1 MYSGVYEPK
10 EAKLTITIPEEF
22 IGKRVVVQIINS
34 DEDYNAIRKK
44 LEQSLWG
51 YQVDLSN
58 YKFNRDNANDY
69 QKLN

>member
-1 MYSGVYEPK
+1 MYREVYEPK
-10 EAKLTITIPEEF
+10 EANLTIKIREEF

-34 DEDYNAIRKK
+34 DEDYNAIKKK

-51 YQVDLSN
+51 DQVDLSN

-69 QKLN
+69 E